1 MKRWNQPH
9 RKRARQESAIYRME
23 HQIVDV
29 CILPFEKKEQIKMIS
44 KIKTVIDNTKAN
56 MR

>member
-1 MKRWNQPH
+1 MKRCNQPH

-29 CILPFEKKEQIKMIS
+29 SILPFEKKEQIKMIS

>member
-1 MKRWNQPH
+1 VKRCNQPH
-9 RKRARQESAIYRME
+9 RKRARQKGAIYRME

-29 CILPFEKKEQIKMIS
+29 CILPFEKKEQKKMIS
-44 KIKTVIDNTKAN
+44 NIKTVIENTKAN